1 MRRALA
7 LLLVAVLSF
16 PLIAP
21 VLLANTASDLPACC
35 RRDGKHHC
43 AVVDMANQRELPASQ
58 SVKALQP
65 RCPLFPK
72 AGVVP
77 ACSKT
82 ILLSV
87 TPRVGA
93 PHLFY
98 FRIAKPDDNGHRI
111 ALSGS
116 VRKRGPPTSLN
127 QTN

>member
-72 AGVVP
+72 TVLVP
-77 ACSKT
+77 AYTKT
-82 ILLSV
+82 LLLSV

-98 FRIAKPDDNGHRI
+98 LTIAKPDDNRPLI

>member
-7 LLLVAVLSF
+7 LILVALLSF

-43 AVVDMANQRELPASQ
+43 AVVDEANQRDLPASQ

-65 RCPLFPK
+65 RCPLFPTT
-72 AGVVP
+72 GVVP
-77 ACSKT
+77 AYSKT
-82 ILLSV
+82 TLLSV

-93 PHLFY
+93 PRLFY
-98 FRIAKPDDNGHRI
+98 LTIAKPNDNRPRI